1 MNKEDSSLFIF
12 HFSFISSLVPDGRP
26 FQRLFAF
33 LPMIFVNPLLLAGT
47 ALVALPI
54 VLHLVM
60 RRKPR
65 WVEFP
70 ALRFVRLRHDTNRRQ
85 LRLRHLLLLLLRA
98 AIIALVAVALA
109 RPSLRVAGGIL
120 GGQKAPVAAAL
131 VIDTSK
137 RMDYLH
143 ENRTRLDAAKEL
155 AIWLLAQFPPES
167 QVAVITSR
175 AESAAFQVDLG
186 AAKHRI
192 ESLTAAADVQ
202 PALTGSIEE
211 AVRLLSQSPL
221 ERKEIYIFSDLAK
234 VAWPGQGASRLQER
248 LGQSPEIGVHVIDVG
263 IPQPANLALGDLG
276 LSGQVVSNRS
286 TLKVEADVSS
296 LGIGGKH
303 TVEIDLLEPDPK
315 AKMPGARAPQN
326 SGQQT
331 IEIEPGQSQRVAFP
345 VSGLAQGT
353 HQGYVRILGQ
363 DGLAA
368 DDRRYFTIEVK
379 PPWPILVAAPK
390 PEKDYASFLTRALAP
405 RSWRL
410 SGRAPFQC
418 TVVAQ
423 DELARTDLEAYA
435 AVCLLDPKPMEAPV
449 WQKLAD
455 FVAEG
460 HGLAVFLGRNA
471 EPVTSFNQGPAQD
484 VLAGKLLRK
493 AHSPDDSLVLAP
505 RNLEHPVLAAL
516 RGYPVPWFR
525 HPVYCYWQL
534 GPLPEGVHVI
544 ASFSDDGPAILERP
558 LGKGRAITM
567 TTPVSDDPNRDPWNL
582 LPAIEP
588 WPLMIVAS
596 KMADYLVGAE
606 SQELNYY
613 AGQTAILEIDPQVKL
628 HNYFLTPPDGVE
640 ARLTPDLK
648 QQRLVVTSTEQP
660 GNYRV
665 QAGGTAEG
673 VDRGFSVNVR
683 PDLTR
688 LERHSDEELAA
699 LFGSVPY
706 RIARNRSQI
715 ELNVS
720 TGRVGRELF
729 PWLILAAALV
739 LGLEHVLANRFYR
752 ET

>member
-1 MNKEDSSLFIF
+1 
-12 HFSFISSLVPDGRP
+12 
-26 FQRLFAF
+26 
-33 LPMIFVNPLLLAGT
+33 
-47 ALVALPI
+47 
-54 VLHLVM
+54 
-60 RRKPR
+60 
-65 WVEFP
+65 
-70 ALRFVRLRHDTNRRQ
+70 
-85 LRLRHLLLLLLRA
+85 
-98 AIIALVAVALA
+98 
-109 RPSLRVAGGIL
+109 
-120 GGQKAPVAAAL
+120 
-131 VIDTSK
+131 
-137 RMDYLH
+137 MDYLH
-143 ENRTRLDAAKEL
+143 ENRTRLDAAREL
-155 AIWLLAQFPPES
+155 VLWLLAQFPPES
-167 QVAVITSR
+167 QVAVITSHP
-175 AESAAFQVDLG
+175 ESAAFQVDLG
-186 AAKHRI
+186 AAKHRVDG
-192 ESLTAAADVQ
+192 LKTAANVQ
-202 PALTGSIEE
+202 PALTSGIEE

-221 ERKEIYIFSDLAK
+221 ERKEIYIFTDLAK
-234 VAWPGQGASRLQER
+234 VAWPMQDASRLQER
-248 LGQSPEIGVHVIDVG
+248 LGQSPEIGIHVIDVG
-263 IPQPANLALGDLG
+263 TAQPANLALGELG

-303 TVEIDLLEPDPK
+303 TVEIDLLEPNPK
-315 AKMPGARAPQN
+315 AKLPGVRAPQN
-326 SGQQT
+326 SGQKT
-331 IEIEPGQSQRVAFP
+331 VEIEPGQTQRVAFP
-345 VSGLAQGT
+345 LSGLAQGT
-353 HQGYVRILGQ
+353 HQGWVQILGQ

-390 PEKDYASFLTRALAP
+390 PEKDYAFFLTRALAP
-405 RSWRL
+405 PSWRL

-423 DELARTDLEAYA
+423 DELARTDLKPYA
-435 AVCLLDPKPMEAPV
+435 AVCLVDPKPMVEEV
-449 WQKLAD
+449 WRKLAD
-455 FVAEG
+455 FIAEG

-493 AHSPDDSLVLAP
+493 AHWPDDSLVLAP

-516 RGYPVPWFR
+516 RGYPVPWYR

-544 ASFSDDGPAILERP
+544 APFSDDGPAILERP

-606 SQELNYY
+606 SQALNCY
-613 AGQTAILEIDPQVKL
+613 AGQPAVLELDPQVKL
-628 HNYFLTPPDGVE
+628 HNYFLTRPEGTGTDGTKPEGTKPDRVDV
-640 ARLTPDLK
+640 RLTPDLK

-665 QAGGTAEG
+665 QAGGTAGG
-673 VDRGFSVNVR
+673 VDRGFSVNIR

-688 LERHSDEELAA
+688 LERRSDEELAA

-706 RIARNRSQI
+706 RIARSREQI

-752 ET
+752 EA